1 MDTNVADPEI
11 ITTNL
16 PRKPAKIRIFIC
28 ALCKQHFDSYKKRH
42 RHYRTCL
49 KLSKPS
55 VDKVFTCCHCE
66 KEFSD
71 FNDRVQHYMQDHQ
84 RKEIGVQEKTL
95 KCCLCDESFINTE
108 LRSQHYNEHH
118 LDNDAVSRREQ
129 GNGDV

>member
-1 MDTNVADPEI
+1 MRDIPTEKLRIALL
-11 ITTNL
+11 TTDFPVVGLNL
-16 PRKPAKIRIFIC
+16 RTWIRTWLIQK
-28 ALCKQHFDSYKKRH
+28 LLQQ
-42 RHYRTCL
+42 TCL

-71 FNDRVQHYMQDHQ
+71 FNDRVQHYRQDHQ

-108 LRSQHYNEHH
+108 LRSQHYNEHNI
-118 LDNDAVSRREQ
+118 DNDAVSRQEQ